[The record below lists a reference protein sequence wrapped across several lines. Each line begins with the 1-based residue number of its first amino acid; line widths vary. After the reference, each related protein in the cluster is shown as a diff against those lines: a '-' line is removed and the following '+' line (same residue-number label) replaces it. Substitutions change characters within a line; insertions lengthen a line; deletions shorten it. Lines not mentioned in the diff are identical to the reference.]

1 MKTEKIKFY
10 TERNSFGV
18 QAMIILMAL
27 SVAFRVIG
35 CWGLWSDRSFALAQI
50 ALPIGSALLLIA
62 FVWLFGR
69 RALWTTFIPVILG
82 AVFFIVKSLGFESMV
97 HTVLCILLY
106 AAVIAL
112 YTGTVFGVIR
122 TKWILAALFGLPFL
136 YHIFVE
142 DLPALRDTAN
152 PVSFSSGMQEMSVL
166 CIMLGL
172 FCLALSMKKTIV
184 EPVIHLPRIRKPK
197 PAAEQEA
204 SEEAA
209 AVEEAADQAAAP
221 AAPDASQTAQ
231 QEPAEAGQA
240 TETLP

>member
-50 ALPIGSALLLIA
+50 ALPIGSALLLMV

-152 PVSFSSGMQEMSVL
+152 PVSFSGGMQEMSVL

-240 TETLP
+240 TEILP

>member
-35 CWGLWSDRSFALAQI
+35 CWGLWSDRSFALSQI
-50 ALPIGSALLLIA
+50 ALPIGSALLLMV

-152 PVSFSSGMQEMSVL
+152 PVSFSGGMQEMSVL

-172 FCLALSMKKTIV
+172 FCLSLSMKKTIV

-209 AVEEAADQAAAP
+209 ADQEAADQAAAP

>member
-50 ALPIGSALLLIA
+50 ALPIGSALLLMV
-62 FVWLFGR
+62 FVWLFGK

-152 PVSFSSGMQEMSVL
+152 PVSFSGGMQEMSVL

-172 FCLALSMKKTIV
+172 FCLSLSMKKTIV

-209 AVEEAADQAAAP
+209 AVEEAADQAAAT

-231 QEPAEAGQA
+231 QEPAEAGQP

>member
-1 MKTEKIKFY
+1 MKAEKIRFY

-62 FVWLFGR
+62 FVWLFGK

-172 FCLALSMKKTIV
+172 FCLSLSMKKTIV

-209 AVEEAADQAAAP
+209 ADQEAADQAAAP

>member
-82 AVFFIVKSLGFESMV
+82 AVFFIVKSVG
-97 HTVLCILLY
+97 
-106 AAVIAL
+106 
-112 YTGTVFGVIR
+112 
-122 TKWILAALFGLPFL
+122 
-136 YHIFVE
+136 
-142 DLPALRDTAN
+142 
-152 PVSFSSGMQEMSVL
+152 
-166 CIMLGL
+166 
-172 FCLALSMKKTIV
+172 
-184 EPVIHLPRIRKPK
+184 
-197 PAAEQEA
+197 
-204 SEEAA
+204 
-209 AVEEAADQAAAP
+209 
-221 AAPDASQTAQ
+221 
-231 QEPAEAGQA
+231 
-240 TETLP
+240 

>member
-1 MKTEKIKFY
+1 MKTERVKFY

-62 FVWLFGR
+62 FVWLFGK

-172 FCLALSMKKTIV
+172 FCLSLSMKKTIV

-209 AVEEAADQAAAP
+209 ADQEAADQAAAP

>member
-152 PVSFSSGMQEMSVL
+152 PVSFSGGMQEMSVL

-184 EPVIHLPRIRKPK
+184 EPVIHPPRIRKPQ
-197 PAAEQEA
+197 PAAVPDA

-221 AAPDASQTAQ
+221 AAPDASQTVQ

>member
-50 ALPIGSALLLIA
+50 ALPI
-62 FVWLFGR
+62 
-69 RALWTTFIPVILG
+69 IPVILG
-82 AVFFIVKSLGFESMV
+82 AVFFIVRSLGFESMV

-152 PVSFSSGMQEMSVL
+152 PVSFSGGMQEMSVL

-221 AAPDASQTAQ
+221 AAPDASQTVQ

>member
-152 PVSFSSGMQEMSVL
+152 PVSFSGGMQEMSVL

-221 AAPDASQTAQ
+221 AAPDASQTVQ

>member
-62 FVWLFGR
+62 FVWLLGK

-172 FCLALSMKKTIV
+172 FCLSLSMKKTIV

-209 AVEEAADQAAAP
+209 ADQEAADQAAAP